1 MPYKNLFCDESLPIL
16 CQSGIF
22 YVQTWSLTLGKRYS
36 SGGDALNNLLNKYLI
51 KIRYYEEILLKLN
64 IMRKEQKFIVYLELL
79 ICQSFLSE
87 NFCPDRRT

>member
-1 MPYKNLFCDESLPIL
+1 MPYKKLFCDKSLPIL
-16 CQSGIF
+16 CQSAIF

-51 KIRYYEEILLKLN
+51 KIVLK